1 MVWDTAFAFKSLTP
15 VPLTYSAL
23 ADFPKGRGNLLKSD
37 FLKRK
42 YLIFPTIFCG
52 LLIKYK
58 PIILNANA
66 VLSFVLLSLLL
77 RFSFE
82 RIGDAGIK
90 PKGTREQVD
99 KWN

>member
-1 MVWDTAFAFKSLTP
+1 MEKEKHTFGDFQRNKTNRRTSWCSAFKSLTP
-15 VPLTYSAL
+15 VPPSRKEGAI
-23 ADFPKGRGNLLKSD
+23 LKSD

-66 VLSFVLLSLLL
+66 VPPFPLP
-77 RFSFE
+77 E
-82 RIGDAGIK
+82 R
-90 PKGTREQVD
+90 KGQSSKVTF
-99 KWN
+99 

>member
-1 MVWDTAFAFKSLTP
+1 MVKSLKGKKNYSKFHLDNTAFAFKSLTP
-15 VPLTYSAL
+15 VPPSRKEGAI
-23 ADFPKGRGNLLKSD
+23 LKSD

-66 VLSFVLLSLLL
+66 VL
-77 RFSFE
+77 R
-82 RIGDAGIK
+82 
-90 PKGTREQVD
+90 
-99 KWN
+99 